1 METKKTIGQLLI
13 DFGKINVSDLAE
25 GLKLQK
31 KYGLRLGETLIK
43 LGKVTKA
50 DIEWTISKQLD
61 IPHVV
66 VEQINLDPVLINKF
80 PKALLLKNNIL
91 PMYETDEDIAVAT
104 DDPLNKEA
112 LETFERI
119 SGKTLKVAGSNGEK
133 IEQTLKQFFKKEGVT
148 TITSELEEIVEH
160 LKGTSFYRIDFI
172 FDAHHCR
179 INAFGHGVIKKLITL
194 DHTIKK
200 EEIYNAFDSLNIPF
214 LYDEHKN
221 ASCVFLSVYP
231 VINNIQDLS
240 FPAVLGVFGLFL
252 PDNTTFTDMNVQ
264 GIPNILTSD
273 TPIEGYAYFSI
284 KNKIKNYR
292 KSIFTVD
299 SFPEDLDSLHV
310 NMALPK
316 ICKACK
322 GEGCEKCNNLGYDDF
337 DKIEGEFSS
346 KSFINKLTK
355 G

>member
-31 KYGLRLGETLIK
+31 KFGLRLGETLIK

-61 IPHVV
+61 IPHVM
-66 VEQINLDPVLINKF
+66 VEQINLDPELINKF
-80 PKALLLKNNIL
+80 PKALLLNNNIL
-91 PMYETDEDIAVAT
+91 PMYETDEDIAIAT
-104 DDPLNKEA
+104 DDPLNKEP
-112 LETFERI
+112 LEMFERI
-119 SGKTLKVAGSNGEK
+119 SGKTLKVAASNGEK

-148 TITSELEEIVEH
+148 TITSEIEEIVEN

-172 FDAHHCR
+172 INAHYCH
-179 INAFGHGVIKKLITL
+179 INAFGLGVIKKLVTL
-194 DHTIKK
+194 DNTIRK
-200 EEIYNAFDSLNIPF
+200 EEIFNAFNSLNIPF
-214 LYDEHKN
+214 LYDDHKN
-221 ASCVFLSVYP
+221 ESCAFLSVYP
-231 VINNIQDLS
+231 VINKIQDLS
-240 FPAVLGVFGLFL
+240 YPAVLGVFGLLL
-252 PDNTTFTDMNVQ
+252 PDNTTFTDINVQ
-264 GIPNILTSD
+264 GIPTILKSD
-273 TPIEGYAYFSI
+273 TPVEGYAYISI
-284 KNKIKNYR
+284 KNKIKNYS

-299 SFPEDLDSLHV
+299 SFPEDLESLHV
-310 NMALPK
+310 NMALPQT
-316 ICKACK
+316 CKACK

-337 DKIEGEFSS
+337 DKIDGEFSS